1 MLFTPPLT
9 LYLTFPLPTP
19 AVLQKIQK
27 KIHPEVTAPW
37 AEEPGKMEKV
47 ACLENGL
54 AGLQLLDDPEAPPT
68 SNQEEGKK
76 NPHSHTKVRT
86 NVHIYNCQKVSTTQ
100 CWTTIQGKATEAQP
114 QCFLQIQFKRWRN

>member
-1 MLFTPPLT
+1 MFTMLFTPPLT

-27 KIHPEVTAPW
+27 IHPDVTAPRT
-37 AEEPGKMEKV
+37 EEPGKMEKA

-54 AGLQLLDDPEAPPT
+54 TGLQLLDDPEAPPT

-76 NPHSHTKVRT
+76 NPYSHTKVHT
-86 NVHIYNCQKVSTTQ
+86 NVHIYNCQKGSATQ
-100 CWTTIQGKATEAQP
+100 C
-114 QCFLQIQFKRWRN
+114 

>member
-1 MLFTPPLT
+1 MFTMLFTPPLT

-27 KIHPEVTAPW
+27 IHPDVTAPRT
-37 AEEPGKMEKV
+37 EEPGKMEKA

-54 AGLQLLDDPEAPPT
+54 TGLQLLDDPEAPPT

-76 NPHSHTKVRT
+76 KSIFTHKSAHKCSHLQLSKRISNPMLNNNPRKS
-86 NVHIYNCQKVSTTQ
+86 N
-100 CWTTIQGKATEAQP
+100 
-114 QCFLQIQFKRWRN
+114 

>member
-1 MLFTPPLT
+1 MLMFTMLFTPPLT
-9 LYLTFPLPTP
+9 FYLTFPLPTP
-19 AVLQKIQK
+19 AVLQKIQT
-27 KIHPEVTAPW
+27 IHPDVTAPR
-37 AEEPGKMEKV
+37 AETGKMEEV

-68 SNQEEGKK
+68 SNQEGKK
-76 NPHSHTKVRT
+76 NPHSHTKVHT

-114 QCFLQIQFKRWRN
+114 